1 MRTTFRTIISAIALA
16 ACIYLT
22 ACTKAQP
29 PAQSAPAPKPTQPV
43 TKVAPPTPIQEK
55 REELGGDTWNPNW
68 DVVVERA
75 LPPALLSSRVPR
87 DVRSFCPRFYQ
98 MSEVDKRA
106 FWAYFFQALAGA
118 EAGLNPV
125 TNVRHTEPEVAKVDG
140 VTGHMIR
147 SQGLLQLTYEDEVR
161 YGCNFNWHADRQ
173 RSLKDPEK
181 TILRPENNLLCGVK
195 ILTNQIVVQHKPLLC
210 PTSYWSTLRPGTPSY
225 AVFAKQMVNPPA
237 ACGRYIRRANPAS
250 QSREVAR
257 MNSEGKTTIADR

>member
-1 MRTTFRTIISAIALA
+1 MRSTFRTMLGAVAIA
-16 ACIYLT
+16 ACTWLT

-29 PAQSAPAPKPTQPV
+29 PPQNAPAPKPIQPV

-55 REELGGDTWNPNW
+55 REELGGETWNPSW
-68 DVVVERA
+68 DTVVERA
-75 LPPALLSSRVPR
+75 LPPELLSNHVPR
-87 DVRSFCPRFYQ
+87 DVRRFCPRFYQ

-161 YGCNFNWHADRQ
+161 YGCDFNWQADRQ
-173 RSLKDPEK
+173 RSPKDPEK

-195 ILTNQIVVQHKPLLC
+195 ILTNQIIVQRQPLLS
-210 PTSYWSTLRPGTPSY
+210 PNSYWSTLRAGTPSF
-225 AVFAKQMVNPPA
+225 AVFAKQMVNVPP
-237 ACGRYIRRANPAS
+237 ACGRYIPRAERMS
-250 QSREVAR
+250 QGSEVAR
-257 MNSEGKTTIADR
+257 MGSGVKTDR